1 MSRNRVW
8 FDRLPDGG
16 FITGFRFLGWSFSV
30 AVDR

>member
-1 MSRNRVW
+1 VKRLW

-16 FITGFRFLGWSFSV
+16 FVTGFRLRGWSFSV